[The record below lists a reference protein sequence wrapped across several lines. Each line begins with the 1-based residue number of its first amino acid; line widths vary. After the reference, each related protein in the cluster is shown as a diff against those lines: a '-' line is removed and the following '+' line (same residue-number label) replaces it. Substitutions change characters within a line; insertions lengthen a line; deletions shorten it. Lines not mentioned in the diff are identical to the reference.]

1 MVQGRVH
8 FGAFLTTFGLIFV
21 AELPDKTAYTVLLLA
36 SRGRP
41 LLVLAGAWA
50 AFLVQGFV
58 AVALGEVIG
67 RLPPEAIRWTT
78 ASLFLA
84 FGLFLLLGK
93 EPEEAPPPRSKRKT
107 LLEAFVL
114 VFLAELADATQIG
127 TAALVARLHDRWSVL
142 AGSTLALW
150 AVSALAVTLGATVG
164 ARLPRHALRQM
175 AGATFLVFAT
185 VSVLAL

>member
-1 MVQGRVH
+1 MH
-8 FGAFLTTFGLIFV
+8 YGAFVTTFGLIFL

-41 LLVLAGAWA
+41 LLVLAGSWA

-67 RLPPEAIRWTT
+67 RLPPSAIRWTT
-78 ASLFLA
+78 AALFLA
-84 FGLFLLLGK
+84 FGLFLLFGK
-93 EPEEAPPPRSKRKT
+93 DAEGPPPPRSKRKAVT
-107 LLEAFVL
+107 EAFVL
-114 VFLAELADATQIG
+114 VFLAELGDATQIG

-150 AVSALAVTLGATVG
+150 SVSALAVTLGATVG
-164 ARLPRHALRQM
+164 ARLPKRMLRRI
-175 AGATFLVFAT
+175 AGGLFLVFAAF
-185 VSVLAL
+185 SLLAL

>member
-1 MVQGRVH
+1 MH
-8 FGAFLTTFGLIFV
+8 FGAFATTFGLIFL

-41 LLVLAGAWA
+41 ILVLIGACA

-58 AVALGEVIG
+58 AVALGEVIR
-67 RLPPEAIRWTT
+67 RLPPDAVRWTT
-78 ASLFLA
+78 AALFLA

-93 EPEEAPPPRSKRKT
+93 DADETPPPRSKRKT
-107 LLEAFVL
+107 LLEAFGL
-114 VFLAELADATQIG
+114 VFLAELGDATQIG

-150 AVSALAVTLGATVG
+150 AVAALAVTVGATVG
-164 ARLPRHALRQM
+164 PRLPRRTLRRV
-175 AGATFLVFAT
+175 AGAVFLVFAA
-185 VSVLAL
+185 VSFLALEH